1 MQESSDSPPNTDSNT
16 GPGSVT
22 TTGASA
28 GPSTGATNRPDSG
41 RPGWLQLDVHPWVF
55 FVSAAI
61 IILFVG
67 LTIFF
72 ENTVDNLFN
81 TVQGVVSKYA
91 GWFFVGTMNVILIY
105 VIALLLGRY
114 GDIRLGGEGAKP
126 EFSTLGWFAMLF
138 SAGMGIGLLFYGV
151 AEPMF
156 HYVASPLAEP
166 GTPEAARVA
175 MDFTFLHWGLHPWA
189 IYALVGLSLGFFAF
203 NKGLPLSIRA
213 VFYPVFGERIYG
225 PIGNIIDIMA
235 TVATMFGV
243 ATSLGLGVQQVNAGL
258 SHLVDFIPQSTTV
271 QLLLIAGITGVAT
284 WSVVRGL
291 DSGIKLLSQMNV
303 VVAAIL
309 MFFVLLVG
317 PTLFI
322 LNAFIENIGVYVQ
335 NFPALST
342 WNETY
347 DDTDW
352 QNGWTV
358 FYWGWWIAWSPFVG
372 MFIARVSY
380 GRTIREFIK
389 GVLLVP
395 TLVTFMWVTT
405 FGATALDIE
414 MFGAGGLAK
423 AVQENIP
430 VSLFVMLENLP
441 LSAISSVVAITVIIT
456 FFVTSSDS
464 GSLVIDIITAG
475 GNTEP
480 PVVQRVFWAV
490 MEGTVAAA
498 LLLGGGLVALQTA
511 AISTGLPFAIILL
524 GMCWSLHL
532 GLVHYKTGQT
542 FELNLG
548 GYEGPEYRTHAT
560 RKMPTFGRR
569 QFWVPTGHIQRATG
583 AAVRPR
589 PAVAAFGVSKSTK
602 DPQGPGPDTSRTDQ
616 PATEQPKSGGSA

>member
-1 MQESSDSPPNTDSNT
+1 MQDDVRTPADPEQ
-16 GPGSVT
+16 
-22 TTGASA
+22 AA
-28 GPSTGATNRPDSG
+28 
-41 RPGWLQLDVHPWVF
+41 WFKLDVHPWVF
-55 FVSAAI
+55 FSSAVI
-61 IILFVG
+61 IVLFVG
-67 LTIFF
+67 ITIFF
-72 ENTVDNLFN
+72 ENRVDNLFHQ
-81 TVQGVVSKYA
+81 VQGAVSNYA
-91 GWFFVGTMNVILIY
+91 GWFFVGTMNIILIY
-105 VIALLLGRY
+105 VISLLLGRF

-126 EFSTLGWFAMLF
+126 EFSTLAWFAMLF

-156 HYVASPLAEP
+156 HFVASPMAEP

-175 MDFTFLHWGLHPWA
+175 MDFTFLHWGLHPWS
-189 IYALVGLSLGFFAF
+189 IYALVGLSLAFFAF

-213 VFYPVFGERIYG
+213 VFHPLLGERIYG
-225 PIGNIIDIMA
+225 PIGNVIDIMA

-258 SHLVDFIPQSTTV
+258 HHVFDVIPQNTTT
-271 QLLLIAGITGVAT
+271 QLVLIAGITGLAT

-291 DSGIKLLSQMNV
+291 DAGIRRLSEINI
-303 VVAAIL
+303 VVAASL
-309 MFFVLLVG
+309 MFFVLLLG

-322 LNAFIENIGVYVQ
+322 LNGFIENIGIYVQ
-335 NFPALST
+335 NFPSLST

-347 DDTDW
+347 DNTDW

-389 GVLLVP
+389 SVLLIP
-395 TLVTFMWVTT
+395 TLVTFLWMTT
-405 FGATALDIE
+405 FGDSALHIE
-414 MFGAGGLAK
+414 MFGAGGIAK

-430 VSLFVMLENLP
+430 VSLFVLLENFP
-441 LSAISSVVAITVIIT
+441 FSAVTSLLAIVVIIT

-480 PVVQRVFWAV
+480 PKVQRIFWAV
-490 MEGTVAAA
+490 MEGMVAAA

-532 GLVHYKTGQT
+532 GLNQYQSGQSFSLSLT
-542 FELNLG
+542 D
-548 GYEGPEYRTHAT
+548 YQGPEFRTLAT

-569 QFWVPTGHIQRATG
+569 QFWVRGPTERG
-583 AAVRPR
+583 AAPQHRPS
-589 PAVAAFGVSKSTK
+589 V
-602 DPQGPGPDTSRTDQ
+602 
-616 PATEQPKSGGSA
+616 EGGKP